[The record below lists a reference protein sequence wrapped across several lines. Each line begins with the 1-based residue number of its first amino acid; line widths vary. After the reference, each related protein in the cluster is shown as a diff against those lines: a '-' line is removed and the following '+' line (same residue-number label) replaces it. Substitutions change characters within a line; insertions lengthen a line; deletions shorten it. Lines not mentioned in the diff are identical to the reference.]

1 MLECFRNAIDE
12 GFGIILTNPN
22 NNAIS
27 YAGRQAAAADPG
39 SSSSEERVDSLWGS

>member
-27 YAGRQAAAADPG
+27 MRDGKQRLLIPARPVRRSAWTRSGA
-39 SSSSEERVDSLWGS
+39 